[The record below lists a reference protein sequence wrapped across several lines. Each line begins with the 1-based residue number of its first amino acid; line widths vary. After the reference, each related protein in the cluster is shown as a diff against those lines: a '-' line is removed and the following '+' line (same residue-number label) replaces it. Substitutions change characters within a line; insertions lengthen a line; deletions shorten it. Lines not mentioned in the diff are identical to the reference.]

1 MDRERLAV
9 ARGEIPA
16 DLVFIN
22 GNILD
27 VYNGRWIGSPL
38 AVHQGVI
45 VGLGE
50 YTGVK
55 TVDLEGRWLVPG
67 LIDAHMHVE
76 SSMLTPERFAEL
88 ILPRGTLTVMADP
101 HEIANVC
108 GMDGIEYLLQSNQS
122 TDLDIFVMLPSCV
135 PATAVETSGAELTA
149 EDLSAKMDDPHVLGL
164 GEMMNYPGV
173 ILGDAEVHKKLE
185 LAKSCGK
192 IIDGH
197 IEPSDLMGLNAYV
210 MSGIEANHEC
220 TTLEQARLNIQS
232 GMALMIREGTAARNL
247 ESLLPVVDNYNR
259 MRCMFCT
266 DDRHPDHIE
275 EQGHIDYLVRRAI
288 ELGTDPI
295 MAIRMASLNTALF
308 FGLKDRGAIAP
319 GKMADLLVLEDPQS
333 FEIKAVYKEGRLVAE
348 AGSYLGNREQRD
360 IPAKLRK
367 GLNFPPMEMHDL
379 ALNLGEQN
387 MAIELIPGEI
397 VTRKKIVSREEAQ
410 TLKKIAVIE
419 RHHGTGNVGL
429 GLVEGFGFKGAAIA
443 STVAHD
449 SHNLIVVGDNDEDML
464 VAIEETRKL
473 GGGLVLAAGGEVRAK
488 LALPV
493 AGLLS
498 DRPYPEVKQSLEELR
513 REVRKVGYNQ
523 ESDPFMTLAFLALP
537 VIPEIRITDRGLFD
551 VTIFDYINNRQ

>member
-1 MDRERLAV
+1 MDREGLAV

-16 DLVFIN
+16 DLVFTN
-22 GNILD
+22 GKVLD
-27 VYNGRWIGSPL
+27 VYNGRWIAAPL
-38 AVHQGVI
+38 AIHKGII
-45 VGLGE
+45 VGLGD
-50 YTGVK
+50 YKGVK

-108 GMDGIEYLLQSNQS
+108 GMAGIEYLLQSNQS

-149 EDLSAKMDDPHVLGL
+149 EDLSTRMDDPRVLGL

-173 ILGDAEVHKKLE
+173 IMGEAEVHKKLE

-197 IEPSDLMGLNAYV
+197 IEPSEPMGLNAYV
-210 MSGIEANHEC
+210 LSGIEANHEC
-220 TTLEQARLNIQS
+220 TTLEQARLNLQV

-247 ESLLPVVDNYNR
+247 EALLPVVDEYNQ
-259 MRCMFCT
+259 MRCMLCT

-275 EQGHIDYLVRRAI
+275 EQGHVDYMVRRAI

-319 GKMADLLVLEDPQS
+319 GKKADLLVLEDPQR
-333 FEIKAVYKEGRLVAE
+333 FEITAVYKDGRLVAE
-348 AGSYLGNREQRD
+348 AGKYLGSHYQRD
-360 IPAKLRK
+360 IPAELRK
-367 GLNFPPMEMHDL
+367 GLKFPPLGLKDL
-379 ALNLGEQN
+379 ALSLGEQN
-387 MAIELIPGEI
+387 MVIELVPGEI
-397 VTRKKIVSREEAQ
+397 VTRKKSVSREEAQ
-410 TLKKIAVIE
+410 SLKKIAVIE
-419 RHHGTGNVGL
+419 RHHGTGNIGL
-429 GLVEGFGFKGAAIA
+429 GLVEGFDFTGAAIA

-464 VAIEETRKL
+464 LAIKETKRL
-473 GGGLVLAAGGEVRAK
+473 GGGLVLAAGGEIRAK

-498 DRPYPEVKQSLEELR
+498 DRPYVEVKQSLEELR
-513 REVRKVGYNQ
+513 YEVHKVGYSQ

-551 VTIFDYINNRQ
+551 VNIFDFIENSK